1 MNSLPALD
9 SASFDAHLPFAV
21 EPLPDGQCPSRLE
34 RQTRLALQVMA
45 APTETPEDANP
56 LLQRLEAKIDLALE
70 MALLS
75 QHPERPPLTHC
86 RLGLNAIAW
95 QSQEPYP
102 VGSCVQVSLCPNP
115 DSALLL
121 YLAARIQSCKQN
133 GAGGYQLSASLDGSL
148 DDATHRLWERWV
160 FRRHRR
166 AINGY

>member
-86 RLGLNAIAW
+86 RLGLNAIALAKPGAVSGW
-95 QSQEPYP
+95 QLCAGFALPQSGFGA
-102 VGSCVQVSLCPNP
+102 VAVSGRPHPELQ
-115 DSALLL
+115 AEW
-121 YLAARIQSCKQN
+121 R
-133 GAGGYQLSASLDGSL
+133 GRLSAQCQP
-148 DDATHRLWERWV
+148 
-160 FRRHRR
+160 
-166 AINGY
+166 